1 MVLSYAIP
9 ASSGRTA
16 PLLAFAG
23 DFNRC
28 GAATVL
34 YTY

>member
-1 MVLSYAIP
+1 MVVSYAIP
-9 ASSGRTA
+9 ALSGRTA
-16 PLLAFAG
+16 PLLAFAA

-28 GAATVL
+28 GAATML